1 VVFLRGQSVR
11 EEVVADRMSCT
22 ETRGAVFPERQMN
35 VQDRDPISTVKPMR
49 KRVLL
54 YTGLG
59 LILQTD
65 TRLIRHGPCTHPV
78 VVGAMFDLL
87 SIQVD

>member
-1 VVFLRGQSVR
+1 MRGQSVR
-11 EEVVADRMSCT
+11 EEVVADRMSFT
-22 ETRGAVFPERQMN
+22 ETRGVVLPEGQLN

-49 KRVLL
+49 KRVFL
-54 YTGLG
+54 YTRLG

-65 TRLIRHGPCTHPV
+65 TRLIRHGPCTHLV

>member
-1 VVFLRGQSVR
+1 MRGQSVR
-11 EEVVADRMSCT
+11 EEVVTDTMSCT
-22 ETRGAVFPERQMN
+22 ETRGAVLPEEQLN
-35 VQDRDPISTVKPMR
+35 VQDIDATSTVKPKR

-54 YTGLG
+54 HTRLG

-65 TRLIRHGPCTHPV
+65 TRLIRHGPCTHLV

-87 SIQVD
+87 SIEVD

>member
-1 VVFLRGQSVR
+1 M
-11 EEVVADRMSCT
+11 ACT
-22 ETRGAVFPERQMN
+22 ETVGAGQLN
-35 VQDRDPISTVKPMR
+35 VQDSDSISTVTPMR

-54 YTGLG
+54 YTRLG

-65 TRLIRHGPCTHPV
+65 TSMIRHVPCTHLV

>member
-1 VVFLRGQSVR
+1 MRGPSVR
-11 EEVVADRMSCT
+11 EEVVADRMSCA
-22 ETRGAVFPERQMN
+22 ETRGAVLPERQLN

-49 KRVLL
+49 KCVLL
-54 YTGLG
+54 YTRLG
-59 LILQTD
+59 LILQTN
-65 TRLIRHGPCTHPV
+65 TRLIRHGPCTHLV

>member
-1 VVFLRGQSVR
+1 MRGQSVR

-22 ETRGAVFPERQMN
+22 ETRGAVLPEGHLIL
-35 VQDRDPISTVKPMR
+35 QDRDPISIVIPTR

-54 YTGLG
+54 YTRLG
-59 LILQTD
+59 LILQRD
-65 TRLIRHGPCTHPV
+65 TRMIRHGPCTHLV

-87 SIQVD
+87 SI